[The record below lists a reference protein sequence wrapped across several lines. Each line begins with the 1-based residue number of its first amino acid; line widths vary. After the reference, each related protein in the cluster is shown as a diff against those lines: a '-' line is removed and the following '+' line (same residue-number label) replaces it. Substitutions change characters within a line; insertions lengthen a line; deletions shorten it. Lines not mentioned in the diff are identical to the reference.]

1 MTFAEA
7 IQAILDGK
15 YVARPDWLDS
25 EHYIYLPKH
34 PLLGDRLLSSY
45 GKYVDFFTREDI
57 EATDWQVIVPD
68 WETSK

>member
-25 EHYIYLPKH
+25 EYYIYLPRH
-34 PLLGDRLLSSY
+34 PLMGDIILSSDD
-45 GKYVDFFTREDI
+45 KYVEFKRDDL
-57 EATDWQVIVPD
+57 EATDWEVIVPD